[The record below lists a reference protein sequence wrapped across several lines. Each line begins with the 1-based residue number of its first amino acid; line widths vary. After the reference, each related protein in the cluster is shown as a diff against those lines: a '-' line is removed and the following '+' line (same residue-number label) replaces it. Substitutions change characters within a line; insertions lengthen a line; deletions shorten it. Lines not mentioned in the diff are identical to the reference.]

1 MVITSVRRE
10 SHLLPGGFSFL
21 SDSDL
26 SRCTTN
32 GLRRAD
38 RRAVNSHKA
47 LLSGRS
53 ASRLKAWAYATV
65 DLRLQLSIL

>member
-21 SDSDL
+21 SDYDWTC
-26 SRCTTN
+26 CTTN
-32 GLRRAD
+32 GLRRAH
-38 RRAVNSHKA
+38 RRAVNTHKA

-53 ASRLKAWAYATV
+53 ASRLKACAYATV
-65 DLRLQLSIL
+65 DLRL